1 MAFMDQLKGNIGTNT
16 DNNDGVAN
24 AKSSKI
30 VLSNIPTN
38 LAQLQAADGADLK
51 DPAKVAAL
59 AVAVLCIYPLNKD
72 ICIEMI
78 NYLKGPQP
86 LSAYDKQFLADRM
99 RNKGEYLAASY
110 FEGATPNNNY
120 EPSQP
125 YTINIYETAHS
136 RDAIGEGYLQLF
148 VKSGGAD
155 TARGI
160 KLRTKPSTGQWFL
173 WDYLIL
179 SDIRKPVKDDAWA

>member
-1 MAFMDQLKGNIGTNT
+1 MGFMDQLKGNITA
-16 DNNDGVAN
+16 DSNNSDGVAN
-24 AKSSKI
+24 AKLSKI
-30 VLSNIPTN
+30 VLANIPTN
-38 LAQLQAADGADLK
+38 LAELQAADGADLK

-59 AVAVLCIYPLNKD
+59 AVAVLCLYPINKD
-72 ICIEMI
+72 ACIEMI

-110 FEGATPNNNY
+110 FEGASPNNNY

-125 YTINIYETAHS
+125 YTINIYETGHS

-160 KLRTKPSTGQWFL
+160 KLRTKPSSGQWFL

-179 SDIRKPVKDDAWA
+179 SDIRKPIKDDAWA